1 MYMLLSLGEKNFL
14 QVYIEKGI
22 CLLPNAKEH
31 IINSLIS
38 TPLKKSATRMQLG
51 ENSSKYSNRQL
62 CHFLN
67 RNCLMW

>member
-1 MYMLLSLGEKNFL
+1 MLFSVGGKNFL

-22 CLLPNAKEH
+22 CLLPNAKKH
-31 IINSLIS
+31 IINSLIF
-38 TPLKKSATRMQLG
+38 TPLKKSATRMHLG

-67 RNCLMW
+67 RNCLMR